1 MSKLIISLSAFLALC
16 LPAFAASLEESNQ
29 VLEKAWELHDSKWG
43 LKCAK
48 QFKKWLDLKPDVD
61 QKYYILAKDGLANCW
76 YYAADVG
83 HESAHAEW
91 AKLGKKASLIDL
103 IKVQEIAR
111 QGLQMI
117 DRSIA
122 HAPKW
127 PPYIFT
133 RAKLKQMAWDGT
145 GACKDFHYS
154 KALAEAEPR
163 YEWTSENEGSLAATC
178 HFASKFDSMA
188 QEIAT
193 AKQGGTQLKPGVYYG
208 STSDAYNENR
218 DYKIRCLVE
227 VGVNY
232 VPFQDPEPVYYNKCA
247 KVMWNAKKLPYFVPS
262 GS

>member
-1 MSKLIISLSAFLALC
+1 MLK
-16 LPAFAASLEESNQ
+16 
-29 VLEKAWELHDSKWG
+29 KAWELHDGKWG

-48 QFKKWLDLKPDVD
+48 QFEKWFELKPKVD
-61 QKYYILAKDGLANCW
+61 QKYYTLAKDGLANCW

-83 HESAHAEW
+83 YDSAN
-91 AKLGKKASLIDL
+91 AKWSQGGNNLRIIDL
-103 IKVQEIAR
+103 LEIQAIAK

-117 DRSIA
+117 GISIA

-127 PPYIFT
+127 PPYVFT

-145 GACKDFHYS
+145 GACKDFHYA
-154 KALAEAEPR
+154 KALSEAESR
-163 YEWTSENEGSLAATC
+163 YEWTAENEGSLVATC
-178 HFASKFDSMA
+178 NFASKFDATA
-188 QEIAT
+188 QEIAS
-193 AKQGGTQLKPGVYYG
+193 AQQGGPKLKPRVYYG
-208 STSDAYNENR
+208 STSNAYNENR